1 MAVTFSPASELEFDD
16 LVEVFNTGYA
26 GYTVPVR
33 LETDLMRN
41 HIIQNDI
48 DLEASKV
55 AWVGGELVG
64 VGLLGRRDTR
74 GWIGGLG
81 VASEHRRQGI
91 GRQLMQALLST
102 AQEIGLT
109 QVQLEVIDDNV
120 AAINLYRDLGFEITR
135 LLHVLQCVQLPQV
148 DVTVP
153 VKSTTVEQAL
163 PYYDALHTVP
173 NPWQRQRPALESL
186 APHLKA
192 WLAGERDE
200 PDAYAIG
207 RSAGRGI
214 SLMDVG
220 MREGE
225 GATLRAL
232 LAYIQR
238 QQPGAPVQL
247 ANLPEDD
254 PAWPVMSTL
263 RYEISMSQFE
273 MLR

>member
-1 MAVTFSPASELEFDD
+1 MAVTFSAASELDFDD

-33 LETDLMRN
+33 LEADLMHN
-41 HIIQNDI
+41 HINQNDI

-55 AWVGGELVG
+55 AWVEGQLVG
-64 VGLLGRRDTR
+64 VGLLARRDTR

-91 GRQLMQALLST
+91 GRQLMQALLHT
-102 AQEIGLT
+102 ARELGLT
-109 QVQLEVIDDNV
+109 QVQLEVIDDNE
-120 AAINLYRDLGFEITR
+120 AAVNLYRDLGFEIVRR
-135 LLHVLQCVQLPQV
+135 LHILQCVQLPQV

-153 VKSTTVEQAL
+153 VEMTTVDKAL
-163 PYYDALHTVP
+163 EYYDVLHEVP
-173 NPWQRQRPALESL
+173 NPWQRQRPALETL

-192 WLAGERDE
+192 WLAGEAGH

-225 GATLRAL
+225 GASLRAL
-232 LAYIQR
+232 LA
-238 QQPGAPVQL
+238 
-247 ANLPEDD
+247 
-254 PAWPVMSTL
+254 
-263 RYEISMSQFE
+263 
-273 MLR
+273 